1 MLNMNYFQIFTFMNY
16 NAGKIIT
23 NNSEIKVNKPR
34 ALR

>member
-1 MLNMNYFQIFTFMNY
+1 MNYFQIFTFMNN